1 MWRKAWIE
9 DDYIVVHCCL
19 DEIKKYHLKDIK
31 EDVLKSNIKYKLYI
45 KQEKDKRKKM
55 KEKETQERKQINDAF
70 DGIEF

>member
-1 MWRKAWIE
+1 
-9 DDYIVVHCCL
+9 L